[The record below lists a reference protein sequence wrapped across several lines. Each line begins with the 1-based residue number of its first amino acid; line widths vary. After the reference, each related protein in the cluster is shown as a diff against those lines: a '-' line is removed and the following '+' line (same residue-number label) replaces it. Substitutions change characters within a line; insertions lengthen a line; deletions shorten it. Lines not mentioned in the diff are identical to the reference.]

1 MNIPNIGGQAVIEGI
16 MLRSPNY
23 CAVAIRKDGEIKSK
37 IEKASPLRFSNVPI
51 LRGIVGLYDILILG
65 TKCLLWSAS
74 QAEGG
79 EEMTKKD
86 MVFLLMSSI
95 AMALFFFMIIPFFGA
110 KLIYSDGVGFNI
122 IDGLFRILIFTL
134 YIIIISR
141 MEDVRILFMYHGA
154 EHKVVNYYEQ
164 KREEDKNFSLENALP
179 YSTAHPRCGTT
190 FVLFVLII
198 SIIVFSIF
206 TADHWTM
213 KLALRL
219 VLLPL
224 IVGISYEGI
233 KYAGKY
239 QNYAIMRAL
248 VAPGLLFQKLTT
260 REPTKDQLEVALTA
274 LKLLI
279 EKESHGKSA

>member
-1 MNIPNIGGQAVIEGI
+1 MNIPNLGGQAVIEGI

-134 YIIIISR
+134 YIIII
-141 MEDVRILFMYHGA
+141 RILN
-154 EHKVVNYYEQ
+154 K
-164 KREEDKNFSLENALP
+164 P
-179 YSTAHPRCGTT
+179 
-190 FVLFVLII
+190 
-198 SIIVFSIF
+198 SI
-206 TADHWTM
+206 
-213 KLALRL
+213 
-219 VLLPL
+219 
-224 IVGISYEGI
+224 
-233 KYAGKY
+233 
-239 QNYAIMRAL
+239 
-248 VAPGLLFQKLTT
+248 
-260 REPTKDQLEVALTA
+260 
-274 LKLLI
+274 
-279 EKESHGKSA
+279 